1 MVAGK
6 FEGASATVES
16 HGSTTCAQQKA
27 YRKNAAQPHR
37 SGTKFEILT
46 ESVSAC
52 WKSDPQ
58 TVFRGVALGQHVKE
72 EGIPKEYYKLSFS
85 LFASPHSFMFC

>member
-1 MVAGK
+1 MC
-6 FEGASATVES
+6 
-16 HGSTTCAQQKA
+16 TCAQQKV

-58 TVFRGVALGQHVKE
+58 TVFRGVALGQHVKKKAFQKN
-72 EGIPKEYYKLSFS
+72 IANYPSVSLQARILSC
-85 LFASPHSFMFC
+85 FAGFPRVAN